1 MVSKFLHACTC
12 DVDCVFAWF
21 MFYSSHIIYYIYVCV
36 WDENANATTGI
47 KTHIQIQ
54 PVLSVG
60 CADWNSPPGKVPAR
74 TALPEGKVFSGWFS
88 LKSTGWFLEAQP
100 RLPGGNT
107 SFISFMSFLWV
118 SRDLK
123 RSQES
128 SHLGLR
134 GGEPAEEGDLDLV
147 DRVAY
152 RSSRSLDAKCQESE
166 WDQNEMEG
174 WEGNQVSPL
183 SLWISLVSLFAQRL
197 RWRRGGAWGA
207 WLTWLTWMLEYGY
220 ANWIF
225 GSLLFSLKMSVSSYL
240 ILFILCSQG
249 LQESVCVHS
258 LQVCAFR
265 HSSGWWFSWADRVD
279 LDQSVGGWAQTIAVS
294 SWACQ

>member
-21 MFYSSHIIYYIYVCV
+21 MFYSSHIIYILYICVCEMKMQMLQQASKRTFRFNRSLALDV
-36 WDENANATTGI
+36 RIEIHRQGRC
-47 KTHIQIQ
+47 Q
-54 PVLSVG
+54 PEQP
-60 CADWNSPPGKVPAR
+60 CQKAR
-74 TALPEGKVFSGWFS
+74 FFGMIS

-225 GSLLFSLKMSVSSYL
+225 GSLLS
-240 ILFILCSQG
+240 
-249 LQESVCVHS
+249 
-258 LQVCAFR
+258 A
-265 HSSGWWFSWADRVD
+265 
-279 LDQSVGGWAQTIAVS
+279 
-294 SWACQ
+294 

>member
-1 MVSKFLHACTC
+1 MKMLQQASKRTFRFNRSLAL
-12 DVDCVFAWF
+12 DVRIEIHRQGRC
-21 MFYSSHIIYYIYVCV
+21 
-36 WDENANATTGI
+36 
-47 KTHIQIQ
+47 Q
-54 PVLSVG
+54 PEQP
-60 CADWNSPPGKVPAR
+60 CQKAR
-74 TALPEGKVFSGWFS
+74 FFGMIS

-107 SFISFMSFLWV
+107 SFISFMSFPWV

-152 RSSRSLDAKCQESE
+152 RSSRCLDAKCQESE
-166 WDQNEMEG
+166 WDGRMGRNVK
-174 WEGNQVSPL
+174 WARFL
-183 SLWISLVSLFAQRL
+183 
-197 RWRRGGAWGA
+197 
-207 WLTWLTWMLEYGY
+207 
-220 ANWIF
+220 F
-225 GSLLFSLKMSVSSYL
+225 GSLWLVCLHSAWGGEEEGHEGHDWHECWSTAIMQIGFLGHCFQPKMSVSSYL